1 MIRTESKWHW
11 FTLYKHAYTW
21 QTSLTIL
28 FTVYLNTVL
37 LYGYILQIIPYSLYR
52 NFSISIVAKAF
63 IFKDKVITIN
73 LKFELLIS
81 FKGHNY
87 KVQNEKSFLIL
98 ISSIALI
105 SSWVDGNDVSEWL
118 KTILSFRSLFV

>member
-1 MIRTESKWHW
+1 MTNFIDDSIYGVSKH
-11 FTLYKHAYTW
+11 
-21 QTSLTIL
+21 
-28 FTVYLNTVL
+28 
-37 LYGYILQIIPYSLYR
+37 
-52 NFSISIVAKAF
+52 
-63 IFKDKVITIN
+63 VITIN

-98 ISSIALI
+98 ISNIALI

-118 KTILSFRSLFV
+118 KTIFLKKIQKEN